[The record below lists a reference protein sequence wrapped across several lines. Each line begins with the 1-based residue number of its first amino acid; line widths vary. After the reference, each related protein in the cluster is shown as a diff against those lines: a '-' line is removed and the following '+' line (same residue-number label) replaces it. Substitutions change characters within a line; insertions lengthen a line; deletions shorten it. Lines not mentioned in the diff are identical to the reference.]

1 MHIIRMLCA
10 YYVDIKRTAGA
21 KGKGE
26 VRLTWF
32 GISDPWTIFFC
43 KYLLHR
49 AAASSGNHTYPTI
62 VGVDLPDGTSGSV
75 RSCLYRC
82 KKGKLH
88 GRVEDK

>member
-1 MHIIRMLCA
+1 MLCA

-21 KGKGE
+21 KVKVKVK

-32 GISDPWTIFFC
+32 GISDPWKIFFC
-43 KYLLHR
+43 KYLLQR

-62 VGVDLPDGTSGSV
+62 VGVDLPDGTSSSD

-82 KKGKLH
+82 KKWKMH